1 MIRFA
6 MPALMM
12 ALLLLPYTPLQAHI
26 SSEGIID
33 TYSGL
38 LHPFT
43 EPAHLV
49 TIIVL
54 GLILTQ
60 QGKTVPPYGWA
71 SFCMAAFAGLLTSL
85 MPVTMTVAPALLL
98 LSAILGALVAG
109 KLSLHIYLCIFFSS
123 ICGFILGYD
132 STPGPAAIGILI
144 VTIIGTT
151 AGIGI
156 ALLVVIVV
164 GESCKKYWQQIAI
177 RVVGSWI
184 TASAILVFA
193 LGLKSAG

>member
-1 MIRFA
+1 
-6 MPALMM
+6 
-12 ALLLLPYTPLQAHI
+12 
-26 SSEGIID
+26 
-33 TYSGL
+33 
-38 LHPFT
+38 
-43 EPAHLV
+43 
-49 TIIVL
+49 
-54 GLILTQ
+54 
-60 QGKTVPPYGWA
+60 
-71 SFCMAAFAGLLTSL
+71 
-85 MPVTMTVAPALLL
+85 
-98 LSAILGALVAG
+98 
-109 KLSLHIYLCIFFSS
+109 
-123 ICGFILGYD
+123 
-132 STPGPAAIGILI
+132 